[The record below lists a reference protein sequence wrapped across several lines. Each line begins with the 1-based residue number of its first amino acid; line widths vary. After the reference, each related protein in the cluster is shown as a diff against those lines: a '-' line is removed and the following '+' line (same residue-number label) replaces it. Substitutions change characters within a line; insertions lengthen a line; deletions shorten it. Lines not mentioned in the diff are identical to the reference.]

1 MTAAEAARAVADR
14 LNGAGIETA
23 RLDARLLVAHL
34 LGMPPHRVVTHGE
47 TPLSADAAAR
57 LEALVR
63 RREAREPMAQILGE
77 REFWSL
83 PFRVTRETLSPR
95 PESETVVEAAL
106 AHVDA
111 AEVAR
116 ILDIGTGTGCLLL
129 SLLSELPAA
138 VGIGTDVSVAALE
151 VARGNAEALG
161 LAGRAVFVETEWAA
175 GIAGPFEL
183 VVSNPPYIPAGDIDG
198 LEPEVARFEPL
209 GALDGGADGL
219 DAYRALATALP
230 PLLAPSGIVVLEIG
244 AGQKAAVR
252 EILGAGG
259 LEFVAAHRDLAGWPR
274 ALVFGNG

>member
-83 PFRVTRETLSPR
+83 PFRVTRETLNPR